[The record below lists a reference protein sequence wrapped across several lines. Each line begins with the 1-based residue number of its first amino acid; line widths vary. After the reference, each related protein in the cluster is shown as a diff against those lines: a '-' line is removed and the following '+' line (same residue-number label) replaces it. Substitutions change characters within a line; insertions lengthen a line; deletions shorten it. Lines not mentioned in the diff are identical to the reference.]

1 MCMLEGEKFSKLAAS
16 SEIISNQPLFNQPT
30 VQRALE
36 TSDAR
41 ALTMLTMFAAKT
53 MALSLHWRIERQSIK
68 SANPC
73 IGCALMLQFRTS
85 GWVRG
90 NTKVRNNVENNA
102 TKNQLYCKHEYHGS
116 GWGRGNTKVHREE
129 QTVRRAQGL
138 SGWRRRK
145 ECLL

>member
-16 SEIISNQPLFNQPT
+16 SEIISIQPLFNQPT

-68 SANPC
+68 SANAC
-73 IGCALMLQFRTS
+73 IGSALMLQYHTS

-90 NTKVRNNVENNA
+90 NTKVRNNV
-102 TKNQLYCKHEYHGS
+102 TKNQLHQYHGS